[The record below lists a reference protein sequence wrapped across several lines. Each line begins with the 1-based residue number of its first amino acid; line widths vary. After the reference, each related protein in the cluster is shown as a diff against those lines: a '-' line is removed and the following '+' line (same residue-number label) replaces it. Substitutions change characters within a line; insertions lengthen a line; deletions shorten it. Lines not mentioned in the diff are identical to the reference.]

1 MGATGTPATK
11 ALVKAKVPHVLHP
24 YEHDPSNIHFGEE
37 SVAALG
43 QDPRRVF
50 KTLVVAC
57 IGGKDTL
64 VVAVVPVAQ
73 QLDLKALA
81 QIAGAKKAALADHAV
96 AERTTGYLVGGIS
109 PLGQKKRLPTFIDA
123 SAQGF
128 ETMMVS
134 GGRRGLQVELS
145 PADLAGATGACFASI
160 VRDA

>member
-1 MGATGTPATK
+1 M
-11 ALVKAKVPHVLHP
+11 
-24 YEHDPSNIHFGEE
+24 
-37 SVAALG
+37 
-43 QDPRRVF
+43 
-50 KTLVVAC
+50 
-57 IGGKDTL
+57 
-64 VVAVVPVAQ
+64 AVVPVAQ

-160 VRDA
+160 ARDA